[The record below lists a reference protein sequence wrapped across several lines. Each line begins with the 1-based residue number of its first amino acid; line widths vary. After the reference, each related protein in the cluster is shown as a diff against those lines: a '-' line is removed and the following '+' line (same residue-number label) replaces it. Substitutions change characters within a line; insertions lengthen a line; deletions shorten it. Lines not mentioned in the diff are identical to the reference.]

1 MVSERSQS
9 KSPSGAAAA
18 SDSTAKSG
26 PPSPRQLGQLALICA
41 LLALGTWI
49 IWDFLPALAWAVV
62 VAIAIWPLFE
72 RGRLP
77 QWNRTAAAAGATL
90 LIGLVVIVPLIVL
103 GIEIGREAVATVQWI
118 REAERAGVPA
128 PDLLA
133 RLPLI
138 GSYIS
143 DWWTSNPSEPLAAAI
158 LLGRIHR
165 TWLIAW

>member
-1 MVSERSQS
+1 MVLEPSQSQSQTRSQS
-9 KSPSGAAAA
+9 PSGGNALPESA
-18 SDSTAKSG
+18 SYSAG
-26 PPSPRQLGQLALICA
+26 SPTSRRLGRFALICA

-128 PDLLA
+128 PD
-133 RLPLI
+133 
-138 GSYIS
+138 
-143 DWWTSNPSEPLAAAI
+143 
-158 LLGRIHR
+158 
-165 TWLIAW
+165 WL

>member
-1 MVSERSQS
+1 MVSEPSQS
-9 KSPSGAAAA
+9 KSPSGASGA
-18 SDSTAKSG
+18 SDSISKSG
-26 PPSPRQLGQLALICA
+26 APSPRTLGQLALICA

-72 RGRLP
+72 RSRLR
-77 QWNRTAAAAGATL
+77 QWNRTAAAAEAAL

-128 PDLLA
+128 PDWLA

-138 GSYIS
+138 GGYVS
-143 DWWTSNPSEPLAAAI
+143 
-158 LLGRIHR
+158 
-165 TWLIAW
+165 